1 MILVDANVWVASH
14 DTSDVT
20 HVESLRF
27 LRRVLQDGLPL
38 HAPALLLAEVGCS
51 VARRSRSESVG
62 RAIVMKLRSL
72 PQLSLAPMDDA
83 FVSDAV
89 ECGTRLRL
97 RGADAFYAAAAERR
111 SGVLVTWDGEL
122 IQRAAGITPTAWLA
136 ANP

>member
-27 LRRVLQDGLPL
+27 LSRVLQDGLPL
-38 HAPALLLAEVGCS
+38 YAPALLLAEVGCS

-89 ECGTRLRL
+89 ECGTRLLL
-97 RGADAFYAAAAERR
+97 RGADAFYAAAAERT
-111 SGVLVTWDGEL
+111 SGELVTWDGEL

-136 ANP
+136 ANS